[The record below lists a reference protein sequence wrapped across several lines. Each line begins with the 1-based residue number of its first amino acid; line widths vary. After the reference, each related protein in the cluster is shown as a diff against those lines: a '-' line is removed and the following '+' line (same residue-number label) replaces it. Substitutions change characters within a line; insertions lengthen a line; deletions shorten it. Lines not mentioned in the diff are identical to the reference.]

1 MKQFIDVVNFEIEA
15 GHGGAGCVSFRRE
28 AHVPMGG
35 PDGGNGGDG
44 GDVIVIVDARINSF
58 GKIKS
63 RKKFRAR
70 DGEQGKARL
79 SDGKKGDNVIIRVPI
94 GTVIYNEE
102 TGNIIADL
110 IEDGQSETIAK
121 GGKGGKGNKFYA
133 TSTNQAPDYA
143 QHGLD
148 GDKLNIRLEV
158 KLIAD
163 IGLVGMPNAG
173 KSSLLSRLTRANPKI
188 ASYPFTTLTP
198 NLGVCYLDYE
208 RSFVIADIP
217 GIIEGA
223 SEGAG
228 LGLTFL
234 RHIERTGA
242 LVFVIDITDENISD
256 TYLKLRKELKS
267 YSKELIKKKSIII
280 LNKTDMLEKN
290 EIDKKIK
297 SVKKTVEKEYKA
309 KENKENYF
317 ETPEIFAISVFSLEG
332 EELEKIIN
340 ALYKANESR
349 YLESNS
355 SAIKKKNKKNYN
367 EPFLLNNLNNSDD
380 KKNKLKTKRVF
391 GPVLSKRLGN
401 SLGID
406 VIPHKTCSYN
416 CIYCQLGSEENTI
429 TDLKNY
435 YSVDEI
441 IYELKEALLNNK
453 NIDYITF
460 TGSGEPTLYKDLKKL
475 IYEIKQITDIPVCV
489 ITNGSLLYKQEMRSN
504 LLLADLIIPSLDAG
518 NEDTFKLIDNPNKEI
533 DFYKMVEGL
542 AEFKKVFK
550 GEYWLEI
557 FLLKDINDN
566 EMELDD
572 IIKIVRK
579 IKPDR
584 IQLITATRRV
594 ANEKAKALSDEELK
608 KIKKYFNARLDIE
621 VDIPNVSDNH
631 KGNTKKI
638 TEEDIINFLIR
649 QPDTARLI
657 AKSFNEEEK
666 RVKELLDS
674 LIKKNKVREEV
685 VNGVVSYA
693 VNI

>member
-63 RKKFRAR
+63 RKKFKAR
-70 DGEQGKARL
+70 DGESGRARL

-102 TGNIIADL
+102 TENIIADL
-110 IEDGQSETIAK
+110 TEDGQSETIAR

-143 QHGLD
+143 QHGLE

-173 KSSLLSRLTRANPKI
+173 KSSLLARLTRANPKI

-208 RSFVIADIP
+208 RSFIIADIP

-242 LVFVIDITDENISD
+242 LVFVIDITDEDINE
-256 TYLKLRKELKS
+256 TYLKLRKELKL

-280 LNKTDMLEKN
+280 LNKTDMLEKK
-290 EIDKKIK
+290 EIEEKIK
-297 SVKKTVEKEYKA
+297 SVKKIINKEYKN
-309 KENKENYF
+309 NKENYF
-317 ETPEIFAISVFSLEG
+317 EIPEVFAISVFSLDG
-332 EELEKIIN
+332 EELEKITN
-340 ALYKANESR
+340 ALYKANELR
-349 YLESNS
+349 YFET
-355 SAIKKKNKKNYN
+355 KKNYK
-367 EPFLLNNLNNSDD
+367 EPLLLNN
-380 KKNKLKTKRVF
+380 KKLKTKRVF

-429 TDLKNY
+429 TDLTNY

-475 IYEIKQITDIPVCV
+475 IYEIKQITDIPVCI

-518 NEDTFKLIDNPNKEI
+518 NEETFKLIDNPNKEI
-533 DFYKMVEGL
+533 DFDKMVEGL
-542 AEFKKVFK
+542 IEFKKVFK
-550 GEYWLEI
+550 GEYWLEV

-566 EMELDD
+566 EDELDD
-572 IIKIVRK
+572 IIKIVKR

-608 KIKKYFNARLDIE
+608 KVKKYFNSKCDIE
-621 VDIPNVSDNH
+621 IDIPNISENH
-631 KGNTKKI
+631 KGNTRI
-638 TEEDIINFLIR
+638 LTEEDIVNFLIR
-649 QPDTARLI
+649 QPDTAYII
-657 AKSFNEEEK
+657 AKSFNENERK
-666 RVKELLDS
+666 VKELLDL
-674 LIKKNKVREEV
+674 LIKKNKVREEI

>member
-63 RKKFRAR
+63 RKKFKAR
-70 DGEQGKARL
+70 DGESGRARL

-102 TGNIIADL
+102 TENIIADL
-110 IEDGQSETIAK
+110 TEDGQSETIAR

-173 KSSLLSRLTRANPKI
+173 KSSLLARLTRANPKI

-208 RSFVIADIP
+208 RSFIIADIP

-242 LVFVIDITDENISD
+242 LVFVIDITDEDINE
-256 TYLKLRKELKS
+256 TYLKLRKELKL

-280 LNKTDMLEKN
+280 LNKTDMLEKK
-290 EIDKKIK
+290 EIEEKIK
-297 SVKKTVEKEYKA
+297 SVKKIINKEYKN
-309 KENKENYF
+309 NKENYF
-317 ETPEIFAISVFSLEG
+317 EIPEVFAISVFSLDG

-340 ALYKANESR
+340 ALYKANELR
-349 YLESNS
+349 YFET
-355 SAIKKKNKKNYN
+355 KKNYK
-367 EPFLLNNLNNSDD
+367 EPLLLNN
-380 KKNKLKTKRVF
+380 KKLKTKRVF

-429 TDLKNY
+429 TDLTNY

-475 IYEIKQITDIPVCV
+475 IYEIKQITDIPVCI

-518 NEDTFKLIDNPNKEI
+518 NEETFKLIDNPNKEI
-533 DFYKMVEGL
+533 DFDKMVEGL
-542 AEFKKVFK
+542 IEFKKVFK

-566 EMELDD
+566 EDELDD
-572 IIKIVRK
+572 IIKIVKR

-608 KIKKYFNARLDIE
+608 KIKKYFNSKCDIE
-621 VDIPNVSDNH
+621 IDIPNISENH
-631 KGNTKKI
+631 KGNTRI
-638 TEEDIINFLIR
+638 LTEEDIVNFLIR
-649 QPDTARLI
+649 QPDTAYII
-657 AKSFNEEEK
+657 AKSFNENERK
-666 RVKELLDS
+666 VKELLDL
-674 LIKKNKVREEV
+674 LIKKNKVREEI

>member
-79 SDGKKGDNVIIRVPI
+79 SDGKKGDNMVIRVPI
-94 GTVIYNEE
+94 GAVIYNEE

-110 IEDGQSETIAK
+110 TEDGQSETIAR

-143 QHGLD
+143 QHGLE

-163 IGLVGMPNAG
+163 VGLVGMPNAG
-173 KSSLLSRLTRANPKI
+173 KSSLLARLTRANPKI

-242 LVFVIDITDENISD
+242 LVFVIDITDEDIGE

-290 EIDKKIK
+290 EIEKKIK
-297 SVKKTVEKEYKA
+297 SLKKTVEKEYE
-309 KENKENYF
+309 ENKENYF
-317 ETPEIFAISVFSLEG
+317 EVPEVFAISVFSLEG
-332 EELEKIIN
+332 EELEKITN
-340 ALYKANESR
+340 ALYKANELR
-349 YLESNS
+349 YSKINS
-355 SAIKKKNKKNYN
+355 INKKTKKNYN
-367 EPFLLNNLNNSDD
+367 EPLLLNNE
-380 KKNKLKTKRVF
+380 KNKLKTKRVF

-475 IYEIKQITDIPVCV
+475 IYEIKQITDIPVCI

-504 LLLADLIIPSLDAG
+504 LLLADLVIPSLDAG
-518 NEDTFKLIDNPNKEI
+518 NEDAFKLIDNPNKEI
-533 DFYKMVEGL
+533 DFDKMVEGL
-542 AEFKKVFK
+542 IEFKKVFK

-557 FLLKDINDN
+557 FLLKDINDS
-566 EMELDD
+566 EDELDD
-572 IIKIVRK
+572 IIKIINK

-594 ANEKAKALSDEELK
+594 ANEKAKALTDEELK
-608 KIKKYFNARLDIE
+608 KIKKYFKARCDIE
-621 VDIPNVSDNH
+621 IDIPSVSDNH
-631 KGNTKKI
+631 KGNAKKI
-638 TEEDIINFLIR
+638 TEEDIVNFLIR
-649 QPDTARLI
+649 QPDTAYLI
-657 AKSFNEEEK
+657 SKSFNEEERK
-666 RVKELLDS
+666 VKELLDT
-674 LIKKNKVREEV
+674 LIKKNKVREEI

>member
-63 RKKFRAR
+63 RKKFKAR
-70 DGEQGKARL
+70 DGESGRARL

-102 TGNIIADL
+102 TENIIADL
-110 IEDGQSETIAK
+110 TEDGQSETIAR

-163 IGLVGMPNAG
+163 IGLVGIPNAG
-173 KSSLLSRLTRANPKI
+173 KSSLLARLTRANPKI

-208 RSFVIADIP
+208 RSFIIADIP

-242 LVFVIDITDENISD
+242 LVFVIDITDEDINE
-256 TYLKLRKELKS
+256 TYLKLRKELKL

-280 LNKTDMLEKN
+280 LNKTDMLEKK
-290 EIDKKIK
+290 EIEEKIK
-297 SVKKTVEKEYKA
+297 SVKKIINKEYKN
-309 KENKENYF
+309 NKENYF
-317 ETPEIFAISVFSLEG
+317 EIPEVFAISVFSLDG
-332 EELEKIIN
+332 EELEKITN
-340 ALYKANESR
+340 ALYKANELR
-349 YLESNS
+349 YFET
-355 SAIKKKNKKNYN
+355 KKNYK
-367 EPFLLNNLNNSDD
+367 EPLLLNN
-380 KKNKLKTKRVF
+380 KKLKTKRVF

-429 TDLKNY
+429 TDLTNY

-475 IYEIKQITDIPVCV
+475 IYEIKQITDIPVCI

-518 NEDTFKLIDNPNKEI
+518 NEETFKLIDNPNKEI
-533 DFYKMVEGL
+533 DFDKMVEGL
-542 AEFKKVFK
+542 IEFKKVFK

-566 EMELDD
+566 EDELDD
-572 IIKIVRK
+572 IIKIVKK

-608 KIKKYFNARLDIE
+608 KIKKYFNSKSDIE
-621 VDIPNVSDNH
+621 IDIPNISENH
-631 KGNTKKI
+631 KGNTRI
-638 TEEDIINFLIR
+638 LTEDDIVNFLIR
-649 QPDTARLI
+649 QPDTAYII
-657 AKSFNEEEK
+657 AKSFNENERK
-666 RVKELLDS
+666 VKELLDL
-674 LIKKNKVREEV
+674 LIKKNKVREEI
-685 VNGVVSYA
+685 VNGVISYA

>member
-63 RKKFRAR
+63 RKKFKAR

-102 TGNIIADL
+102 TENIIADL
-110 IEDGQSETIAK
+110 TEDGQSETIAR

-173 KSSLLSRLTRANPKI
+173 KSSLLARLTRANPKI

-208 RSFVIADIP
+208 RSFIIADIP

-242 LVFVIDITDENISD
+242 LVFVIDITDEDINE
-256 TYLKLRKELKS
+256 TYLKLRKELKL

-280 LNKTDMLEKN
+280 LNKTDMLEKK
-290 EIDKKIK
+290 EIEEKIK
-297 SVKKTVEKEYKA
+297 SVKKIINKEYKN
-309 KENKENYF
+309 NKENYF
-317 ETPEIFAISVFSLEG
+317 EIPEVFAISVFSLDG
-332 EELEKIIN
+332 EELEKITN
-340 ALYKANESR
+340 ALYKANELR
-349 YLESNS
+349 YFET
-355 SAIKKKNKKNYN
+355 KKNYK
-367 EPFLLNNLNNSDD
+367 EPLLLNN
-380 KKNKLKTKRVF
+380 KKLKTKRVF

-429 TDLKNY
+429 TDLTNY

-475 IYEIKQITDIPVCV
+475 IYEIKQITDIPVCI

-518 NEDTFKLIDNPNKEI
+518 NEETFKLIDNPNKEI
-533 DFYKMVEGL
+533 DFDKMVEGL
-542 AEFKKVFK
+542 IEFKKVFK

-566 EMELDD
+566 EDELDD
-572 IIKIVRK
+572 IIKIVKK

-608 KIKKYFNARLDIE
+608 KIKKYFNSKCDIE
-621 VDIPNVSDNH
+621 IDIPNISENH
-631 KGNTKKI
+631 KGNTRI
-638 TEEDIINFLIR
+638 LTEEDIVNFLIR
-649 QPDTARLI
+649 QPDTAYII
-657 AKSFNEEEK
+657 AKSFNENERK
-666 RVKELLDS
+666 VKELLDL
-674 LIKKNKVREEV
+674 LIKKNKVREEI

>member
-63 RKKFRAR
+63 RKKFKAR
-70 DGEQGKARL
+70 DGESGRARL

-102 TGNIIADL
+102 TENIIADL
-110 IEDGQSETIAK
+110 TEDGHSETIAR

-173 KSSLLSRLTRANPKI
+173 KSSLLARLTRANPKI

-208 RSFVIADIP
+208 RSFIIADIP

-242 LVFVIDITDENISD
+242 LVFVIDITDEDIAE
-256 TYLKLRKELKS
+256 TYLKLRKELKL

-280 LNKTDMLEKN
+280 LNKTDMLEKK
-290 EIDKKIK
+290 EIEEKIK
-297 SVKKTVEKEYKA
+297 SIKKVINKEYKN
-309 KENKENYF
+309 NKENYF
-317 ETPEIFAISVFSLEG
+317 ETPEVFAISVFSLDG
-332 EELEKIIN
+332 EELEKITN
-340 ALYKANESR
+340 ALYKANELR
-349 YLESNS
+349 YFET
-355 SAIKKKNKKNYN
+355 KKNYK
-367 EPFLLNNLNNSDD
+367 EPLLLNN
-380 KKNKLKTKRVF
+380 KKLKTKRVF

-429 TDLKNY
+429 TDLTNY

-475 IYEIKQITDIPVCV
+475 IYEIKQITDIPVCI

-518 NEDTFKLIDNPNKEI
+518 NEETFKLIDNPNKEI
-533 DFYKMVEGL
+533 DFDKMVEGL
-542 AEFKKVFK
+542 IEFKKVFK

-566 EMELDD
+566 EDELDD
-572 IIKIVRK
+572 IIKIVKK

-608 KIKKYFNARLDIE
+608 KIKKYFNSKCDIE
-621 VDIPNVSDNH
+621 IDIPNISENH
-631 KGNTKKI
+631 KGNTRI
-638 TEEDIINFLIR
+638 LTEDDIVNFLIR
-649 QPDTARLI
+649 QPDTAYII
-657 AKSFNEEEK
+657 AKSFNENERK
-666 RVKELLDS
+666 VKELLDL
-674 LIKKNKVREEV
+674 LIKKNKVREEI

>member
-15 GHGGAGCVSFRRE
+15 GHGGAGCISFRRE

-63 RKKFRAR
+63 RKKFKAR
-70 DGEQGKARL
+70 DGESGRARL

-102 TGNIIADL
+102 TENIIADL
-110 IEDGQSETIAK
+110 TEDGQSETIAR

-143 QHGLD
+143 QHGLE

-173 KSSLLSRLTRANPKI
+173 KSSLLARLTRANPKI

-208 RSFVIADIP
+208 RSFIIADIP

-242 LVFVIDITDENISD
+242 LVFVIDITDEDINE
-256 TYLKLRKELKS
+256 TYLKLRKELKL

-280 LNKTDMLEKN
+280 LNKTDMLEKK
-290 EIDKKIK
+290 EIEEKIK
-297 SVKKTVEKEYKA
+297 SIKKIINKEYKN
-309 KENKENYF
+309 NKENYF
-317 ETPEIFAISVFSLEG
+317 ETPEVFAISVFSLDG
-332 EELEKIIN
+332 EELEKITN
-340 ALYKANESR
+340 ALYKANELR
-349 YLESNS
+349 YFET
-355 SAIKKKNKKNYN
+355 KKNYK
-367 EPFLLNNLNNSDD
+367 EPLLLNN
-380 KKNKLKTKRVF
+380 KKLKTKRVF

-429 TDLKNY
+429 TDLTNY

-475 IYEIKQITDIPVCV
+475 IYEIKQITDIPVCI

-518 NEDTFKLIDNPNKEI
+518 NEETFKLIDNPNKEI
-533 DFYKMVEGL
+533 DFDKMVEGL
-542 AEFKKVFK
+542 IEFKKVFK

-566 EMELDD
+566 EDELDD
-572 IIKIVRK
+572 IIKIVKK

-608 KIKKYFNARLDIE
+608 KIKKYFNSKCDIE
-621 VDIPNVSDNH
+621 IDIPNISENH
-631 KGNTKKI
+631 KGNKRI
-638 TEEDIINFLIR
+638 LTEDDIVNFLIR
-649 QPDTARLI
+649 QPDTAYII
-657 AKSFNEEEK
+657 AKSFNENERK
-666 RVKELLDS
+666 VKELLDL
-674 LIKKNKVREEV
+674 LIKKNKVREEI

>member
-63 RKKFRAR
+63 RKKFKAR
-70 DGEQGKARL
+70 DGESGRARL

-94 GTVIYNEE
+94 GTVIYNEDTE
-102 TGNIIADL
+102 NIIADL
-110 IEDGQSETIAK
+110 TEDGQSETIAR

-173 KSSLLSRLTRANPKI
+173 KSSLLARLTRANPKI

-208 RSFVIADIP
+208 RSFIIADIP

-242 LVFVIDITDENISD
+242 LVFVIDITDEDINE
-256 TYLKLRKELKS
+256 TYLKLRKELKL

-280 LNKTDMLEKN
+280 LNKTDMLEKK
-290 EIDKKIK
+290 EIEEKIK
-297 SVKKTVEKEYKA
+297 SIKKVINKEYKN
-309 KENKENYF
+309 NKENYF
-317 ETPEIFAISVFSLEG
+317 EIPEVFAISVFSLDG
-332 EELEKIIN
+332 EELEKITN
-340 ALYKANESR
+340 ALYKANELR
-349 YLESNS
+349 YFET
-355 SAIKKKNKKNYN
+355 KKNYK
-367 EPFLLNNLNNSDD
+367 EPLLLNN
-380 KKNKLKTKRVF
+380 KKLKTKRVF

-429 TDLKNY
+429 TDLTNY

-475 IYEIKQITDIPVCV
+475 IYEIKQITDIPVCI

-518 NEDTFKLIDNPNKEI
+518 NEETFKLIDNPNKEI

-542 AEFKKVFK
+542 IEFKKVFK

-566 EMELDD
+566 EDELDD
-572 IIKIVRK
+572 IIKIVKK

-608 KIKKYFNARLDIE
+608 KIKKYFNSKCDIE
-621 VDIPNVSDNH
+621 IDIPNISENH
-631 KGNTKKI
+631 KGNTRI
-638 TEEDIINFLIR
+638 LTEDDIVNFLIR
-649 QPDTARLI
+649 QPDTAYII
-657 AKSFNEEEK
+657 AKSFNENERK
-666 RVKELLDS
+666 VKELLDL
-674 LIKKNKVREEV
+674 LIKKNKVREEI
-685 VNGVVSYA
+685 VNGVISYA

>member
-63 RKKFRAR
+63 RKKFKAR
-70 DGEQGKARL
+70 DGESGRARL

-102 TGNIIADL
+102 TENIIADL
-110 IEDGQSETIAK
+110 TEDGQSETIAR

-173 KSSLLSRLTRANPKI
+173 KSSLLARLTRANPKI

-208 RSFVIADIP
+208 RSFIIADIP

-242 LVFVIDITDENISD
+242 LVFVIDITDEDINE
-256 TYLKLRKELKS
+256 TYLKLRKELKL

-280 LNKTDMLEKN
+280 LNKTDMLEKK
-290 EIDKKIK
+290 EIEEKIK
-297 SVKKTVEKEYKA
+297 SIKKIINKEYKN
-309 KENKENYF
+309 NKENYF
-317 ETPEIFAISVFSLEG
+317 ETPEVFAISVFSLDG
-332 EELEKIIN
+332 EELEKITN
-340 ALYKANESR
+340 ALYKVNELR
-349 YLESNS
+349 YFET
-355 SAIKKKNKKNYN
+355 KKNYK
-367 EPFLLNNLNNSDD
+367 EPLLLNN
-380 KKNKLKTKRVF
+380 KKLKTKRVF

-429 TDLKNY
+429 TDLTNY

-475 IYEIKQITDIPVCV
+475 IYEIKQITDIPVCI

-518 NEDTFKLIDNPNKEI
+518 NEETFKLIDNPNKEI
-533 DFYKMVEGL
+533 DFDKMVEGL
-542 AEFKKVFK
+542 IEFKKVFK

-566 EMELDD
+566 EEELDD
-572 IIKIVRK
+572 IIKIVKK

-608 KIKKYFNARLDIE
+608 KVKKYFNSKCDIE
-621 VDIPNVSDNH
+621 IDIPNISENH
-631 KGNTKKI
+631 KGNTRII
-638 TEEDIINFLIR
+638 TEEDIVNFLIR
-649 QPDTARLI
+649 QPDTAYII
-657 AKSFNEEEK
+657 AKSFNENERK
-666 RVKELLDS
+666 VKELLDL
-674 LIKKNKVREEV
+674 LIKKNKVREEI

>member
-63 RKKFRAR
+63 RKKFKAR
-70 DGEQGKARL
+70 DGESGRARL

-94 GTVIYNEE
+94 GTVIYNEDTE
-102 TGNIIADL
+102 NIIADL
-110 IEDGQSETIAK
+110 TEDGQSETIAR

-173 KSSLLSRLTRANPKI
+173 KSSLLARLTRANPKI

-208 RSFVIADIP
+208 RSFIIADIP

-223 SEGAG
+223 SEGSG

-242 LVFVIDITDENISD
+242 LVFVIDITDEDINE
-256 TYLKLRKELKS
+256 TYLKLRKELKL

-280 LNKTDMLEKN
+280 LNKTDMLEKK
-290 EIDKKIK
+290 EIEEKIK
-297 SVKKTVEKEYKA
+297 SVKKIINKEYKN
-309 KENKENYF
+309 NKENYF
-317 ETPEIFAISVFSLEG
+317 EIPEVFAISVFSLDG
-332 EELEKIIN
+332 EELEKITN
-340 ALYKANESR
+340 ALYKANELR
-349 YLESNS
+349 YFET
-355 SAIKKKNKKNYN
+355 KKNYK
-367 EPFLLNNLNNSDD
+367 EPLLLNN
-380 KKNKLKTKRVF
+380 KKLKTKRVF

-429 TDLKNY
+429 TDLTNY

-475 IYEIKQITDIPVCV
+475 IYEIKQITDIPVCI

-518 NEDTFKLIDNPNKEI
+518 NEETFKLIDNPNKEI
-533 DFYKMVEGL
+533 NFDKMVEGL
-542 AEFKKVFK
+542 IEFKKVFK

-566 EMELDD
+566 EDELDD
-572 IIKIVRK
+572 IIKIVKK

-594 ANEKAKALSDEELK
+594 ANEKAKALTDEELK
-608 KIKKYFNARLDIE
+608 KIRKYFNSKCDIE
-621 VDIPNVSDNH
+621 IDIPNISENH
-631 KGNTKKI
+631 KGNTRI
-638 TEEDIINFLIR
+638 LTEEDIVNFLIR
-649 QPDTARLI
+649 QPDTAYII
-657 AKSFNEEEK
+657 AKSFNENERK
-666 RVKELLDS
+666 VKELLDL
-674 LIKKNKVREEV
+674 LIKKNKVREEI

>member
-63 RKKFRAR
+63 RKKFKAR
-70 DGEQGKARL
+70 DGESGRARL

-94 GTVIYNEE
+94 STVIYNEE
-102 TGNIIADL
+102 TENIIADL
-110 IEDGQSETIAK
+110 TEDGQSETIAR

-173 KSSLLSRLTRANPKI
+173 KSSLLARLTRANPKI

-208 RSFVIADIP
+208 RSFIIADIP

-242 LVFVIDITDENISD
+242 LVFVIDITDEDINE
-256 TYLKLRKELKS
+256 TYLKLRKELKL

-280 LNKTDMLEKN
+280 LNKTDMLEKK
-290 EIDKKIK
+290 EIEEKIK
-297 SVKKTVEKEYKA
+297 SVKKIINKEYKN
-309 KENKENYF
+309 NKENYF
-317 ETPEIFAISVFSLEG
+317 EIPEVFAISVFSLDG
-332 EELEKIIN
+332 EELEKITN
-340 ALYKANESR
+340 ALYKANELR
-349 YLESNS
+349 YFET
-355 SAIKKKNKKNYN
+355 KKNYK
-367 EPFLLNNLNNSDD
+367 EPLLLNN
-380 KKNKLKTKRVF
+380 KKLKTKRVF

-429 TDLKNY
+429 TDLTNY

-475 IYEIKQITDIPVCV
+475 IYEIKQITDIPVCI

-518 NEDTFKLIDNPNKEI
+518 NEETFKLIDNPNKEI
-533 DFYKMVEGL
+533 DFDKMVEGL
-542 AEFKKVFK
+542 IEFKKVFK

-566 EMELDD
+566 EDELDD
-572 IIKIVRK
+572 IIKIVKK

-594 ANEKAKALSDEELK
+594 ANEKAKALTDEELK
-608 KIKKYFNARLDIE
+608 KIKKYFNSKCDIE
-621 VDIPNVSDNH
+621 IDIPNISENH
-631 KGNTKKI
+631 KGNTRI
-638 TEEDIINFLIR
+638 LTEEDIVNFLIR
-649 QPDTARLI
+649 QPDTAYII
-657 AKSFNEEEK
+657 AKSFNENERK
-666 RVKELLDS
+666 VKELLDL
-674 LIKKNKVREEV
+674 LIKKNKVREEI

>member
-63 RKKFRAR
+63 RKKFKAR
-70 DGEQGKARL
+70 DGESGRARL

-102 TGNIIADL
+102 TENIIADL
-110 IEDGQSETIAK
+110 TEDGQSEIIAR

-133 TSTNQAPDYA
+133 TSTNQSPDYA

-173 KSSLLSRLTRANPKI
+173 KSSLLARLTRANPKI

-208 RSFVIADIP
+208 RSFIIADIP

-242 LVFVIDITDENISD
+242 LVFVIDITDEDINE
-256 TYLKLRKELKS
+256 TYLKLRKELKL

-280 LNKTDMLEKN
+280 LNKTDMLEKK
-290 EIDKKIK
+290 EIEEKIK
-297 SVKKTVEKEYKA
+297 SIKKVINKEYKN
-309 KENKENYF
+309 NKENYF
-317 ETPEIFAISVFSLEG
+317 EIPEVFAISVFSLDG
-332 EELEKIIN
+332 EELEKITN
-340 ALYKANESR
+340 ALYKANELR
-349 YLESNS
+349 YFET
-355 SAIKKKNKKNYN
+355 KKNYK
-367 EPFLLNNLNNSDD
+367 EPLLLNN
-380 KKNKLKTKRVF
+380 KKLKTKRVF

-429 TDLKNY
+429 TDLTNY

-475 IYEIKQITDIPVCV
+475 IYEIKQITDIPVCI

-518 NEDTFKLIDNPNKEI
+518 NEETFKLIDNPNKEI
-533 DFYKMVEGL
+533 DFDKMVEGL
-542 AEFKKVFK
+542 IEFKKVFK

-566 EMELDD
+566 EDELDD
-572 IIKIVRK
+572 IIKIVKK

-608 KIKKYFNARLDIE
+608 KIKKYFNSKCDIE
-621 VDIPNVSDNH
+621 IDIPNISENH
-631 KGNTKKI
+631 KGNTRI
-638 TEEDIINFLIR
+638 LTEEDIVNFLIR
-649 QPDTARLI
+649 QPDTAYII
-657 AKSFNEEEK
+657 AKSFNENERK
-666 RVKELLDS
+666 VKELLDL
-674 LIKKNKVREEV
+674 LIKKNKVREEI

>member
-63 RKKFRAR
+63 RKKFKAR
-70 DGEQGKARL
+70 DGESGRARL

-102 TGNIIADL
+102 TENIIADL
-110 IEDGQSETIAK
+110 TEDGQSETIAR

-173 KSSLLSRLTRANPKI
+173 KSSLLARLTRANPKI

-208 RSFVIADIP
+208 RSFIIADIP

-242 LVFVIDITDENISD
+242 LVFVIDITDEDINE
-256 TYLKLRKELKS
+256 TYLKLRKELKL

-280 LNKTDMLEKN
+280 LNKTDMLEKK
-290 EIDKKIK
+290 EIEEKIK
-297 SVKKTVEKEYKA
+297 SIKKIINKEYKN
-309 KENKENYF
+309 NKENYF
-317 ETPEIFAISVFSLEG
+317 ETPEVFAISVFSLDG
-332 EELEKIIN
+332 EELEKITN
-340 ALYKANESR
+340 ALYKANELR
-349 YLESNS
+349 YFGT
-355 SAIKKKNKKNYN
+355 KKNYK
-367 EPFLLNNLNNSDD
+367 EPLLLNN
-380 KKNKLKTKRVF
+380 KKLKTKRVF

-429 TDLKNY
+429 TDLTNY

-475 IYEIKQITDIPVCV
+475 IYEIKQITDIPVCI

-518 NEDTFKLIDNPNKEI
+518 NEETFKLIDNPNKEI
-533 DFYKMVEGL
+533 DFDKMVEGL
-542 AEFKKVFK
+542 IEFKKVFK

-566 EMELDD
+566 EDELDD
-572 IIKIVRK
+572 IIKIVKK

-608 KIKKYFNARLDIE
+608 KIKKYFNSKCDIE
-621 VDIPNVSDNH
+621 IDIPNISENH
-631 KGNTKKI
+631 KGNTRI
-638 TEEDIINFLIR
+638 LTEEDIVNFLIR
-649 QPDTARLI
+649 QPDTAYII
-657 AKSFNEEEK
+657 AKSFNENERK
-666 RVKELLDS
+666 VKELLDL
-674 LIKKNKVREEV
+674 LIKKNKVREEI

>member
-79 SDGKKGDNVIIRVPI
+79 SDGKKGDNVVIRVPI
-94 GTVIYNEE
+94 GAVIYNKD

-110 IEDGQSETIAK
+110 TEDGQSETIAR

-143 QHGLD
+143 QHGLE

-163 IGLVGMPNAG
+163 VGLVGMPNAG
-173 KSSLLSRLTRANPKI
+173 KSSLLARLTRANPKI

-208 RSFVIADIP
+208 RSFIIADIP

-242 LVFVIDITDENISD
+242 LVFVIDITDEDIGE

-290 EIDKKIK
+290 EIEKKIK
-297 SVKKTVEKEYKA
+297 ILKKTVEKEY
-309 KENKENYF
+309 EDNKENYF
-317 ETPEIFAISVFSLEG
+317 KVPEIFAISVFSLEG
-332 EELEKIIN
+332 EELEKITN
-340 ALYKANESR
+340 ALYKANELR
-349 YLESNS
+349 YSKINS
-355 SAIKKKNKKNYN
+355 INKKTKKNYN
-367 EPFLLNNLNNSDD
+367 EHVLLNNE
-380 KKNKLKTKRVF
+380 KNKLKTKRVF

-475 IYEIKQITDIPVCV
+475 IYEIKQITDIPVCI

-504 LLLADLIIPSLDAG
+504 LLLADLVIPSLDAG

-533 DFYKMVEGL
+533 DFDKMVEGL
-542 AEFKKVFK
+542 IEFKKVFK

-566 EMELDD
+566 EDELDD
-572 IIKIVRK
+572 IIKIVNK

-594 ANEKAKALSDEELK
+594 ANEKAKALTDEELK
-608 KIKKYFNARLDIE
+608 KIKKYFNSRCDIE
-621 VDIPNVSDNH
+621 VDIPSVSDNH
-631 KGNTKKI
+631 KGNAKKI
-638 TEEDIINFLIR
+638 TEEDIVNFLIR
-649 QPDTARLI
+649 QPDTAYLI
-657 AKSFNEEEK
+657 SKSFNEEERK
-666 RVKELLDS
+666 VKELLDT
-674 LIKKNKVREEV
+674 LIKKNKVREEI

>member
-28 AHVPMGG
+28 AHVPTGG

-58 GKIKS
+58 GTIKS
-63 RKKFRAR
+63 RKKFKAR
-70 DGEQGKARL
+70 DGESGRARL

-102 TGNIIADL
+102 TENIIADL
-110 IEDGQSETIAK
+110 TEDGQSETIAR

-173 KSSLLSRLTRANPKI
+173 KSSLLARLTRANPKI

-208 RSFVIADIP
+208 RSFIIADIP

-242 LVFVIDITDENISD
+242 LVFVIDITDEDINE
-256 TYLKLRKELKS
+256 TYLKLRKELKL

-280 LNKTDMLEKN
+280 LNKTDMLEKK
-290 EIDKKIK
+290 EIEEKIK
-297 SVKKTVEKEYKA
+297 SIKKIINKKYKN
-309 KENKENYF
+309 NKENYF
-317 ETPEIFAISVFSLEG
+317 EIPEVFAISVFSLDG
-332 EELEKIIN
+332 EELEKITN
-340 ALYKANESR
+340 ALYKANELR
-349 YLESNS
+349 YFET
-355 SAIKKKNKKNYN
+355 KKNYK
-367 EPFLLNNLNNSDD
+367 EPLLLNN
-380 KKNKLKTKRVF
+380 KKLKTKRVF

-429 TDLKNY
+429 TDLTNY

-475 IYEIKQITDIPVCV
+475 IYEIKQITDIPVCI

-518 NEDTFKLIDNPNKEI
+518 NEETFKLIDNPNKEI
-533 DFYKMVEGL
+533 DFDKMVEGL
-542 AEFKKVFK
+542 IEFKKVFK

-566 EMELDD
+566 EDELDD
-572 IIKIVRK
+572 IIKIVKK

-608 KIKKYFNARLDIE
+608 KIKKYFNSKCDIE
-621 VDIPNVSDNH
+621 IDIPNISENH
-631 KGNTKKI
+631 KGNTRI
-638 TEEDIINFLIR
+638 LTEDDIVNFLIR
-649 QPDTARLI
+649 QPDTAYII
-657 AKSFNEEEK
+657 AKSFNENERK
-666 RVKELLDS
+666 IKELLDL
-674 LIKKNKVREEV
+674 LIKKNKVREEI

>member
-63 RKKFRAR
+63 RKKFKAR
-70 DGEQGKARL
+70 DGESGRARL

-102 TGNIIADL
+102 TENIIADL
-110 IEDGQSETIAK
+110 TEDGQSETIAR

-173 KSSLLSRLTRANPKI
+173 KSSLLARLTRANPKI

-208 RSFVIADIP
+208 RSFIIADIP

-242 LVFVIDITDENISD
+242 LVFVIDITDEDINE
-256 TYLKLRKELKS
+256 TYLKLRKELKL

-280 LNKTDMLEKN
+280 LNKTDMLEKK
-290 EIDKKIK
+290 EIEEKIK
-297 SVKKTVEKEYKA
+297 SVKKIINKEYKN
-309 KENKENYF
+309 NKENYF
-317 ETPEIFAISVFSLEG
+317 ETPEVFAISVFSLDG
-332 EELEKIIN
+332 EELEKITN
-340 ALYKANESR
+340 ALYKANELR
-349 YLESNS
+349 YFET
-355 SAIKKKNKKNYN
+355 KKNYK
-367 EPFLLNNLNNSDD
+367 EPLLLNN
-380 KKNKLKTKRVF
+380 KKLKTKRVF

-429 TDLKNY
+429 TDLTNY

-475 IYEIKQITDIPVCV
+475 IYEIKQITDIPVCI

-518 NEDTFKLIDNPNKEI
+518 NEETFKLIDNPNKEI
-533 DFYKMVEGL
+533 NFDKMVEGL
-542 AEFKKVFK
+542 IEFKKVFK

-566 EMELDD
+566 EDELDD
-572 IIKIVRK
+572 IIKIVKK

-608 KIKKYFNARLDIE
+608 KIKKYFNSKCDIE
-621 VDIPNVSDNH
+621 IDIPNISENH
-631 KGNTKKI
+631 KGNTRI
-638 TEEDIINFLIR
+638 LTEEDIVNFLIR
-649 QPDTARLI
+649 QPGTAYII
-657 AKSFNEEEK
+657 AKSFNENERK
-666 RVKELLDS
+666 VKELLDL
-674 LIKKNKVREEV
+674 LIKKNKVREEI

>member
-63 RKKFRAR
+63 RKKFKAR
-70 DGEQGKARL
+70 DGESGRARL

-94 GTVIYNEE
+94 GTVIYNEDTE
-102 TGNIIADL
+102 NIIADL
-110 IEDGQSETIAK
+110 TEDGQSETIAR

-173 KSSLLSRLTRANPKI
+173 KSSLLARLTRANPKI

-208 RSFVIADIP
+208 RSFIIADIP

-242 LVFVIDITDENISD
+242 LVFVIDITDEDINE
-256 TYLKLRKELKS
+256 TYLKLRKELKL

-280 LNKTDMLEKN
+280 LNKTDMLEKK
-290 EIDKKIK
+290 EIEEKIK
-297 SVKKTVEKEYKA
+297 SIKKVINKEYKN
-309 KENKENYF
+309 NKENYF
-317 ETPEIFAISVFSLEG
+317 EIPEVLAISVFSLDG
-332 EELEKIIN
+332 EELEKITN
-340 ALYKANESR
+340 ALYKANELR
-349 YLESNS
+349 YFET
-355 SAIKKKNKKNYN
+355 KKNYK
-367 EPFLLNNLNNSDD
+367 EPLLLNN
-380 KKNKLKTKRVF
+380 KKLKTKRVF

-429 TDLKNY
+429 TDLTNY

-475 IYEIKQITDIPVCV
+475 IYEIKQITDIPVCI

-518 NEDTFKLIDNPNKEI
+518 NEETFKLIDNPNKEI
-533 DFYKMVEGL
+533 DFDKMVEGL
-542 AEFKKVFK
+542 IEFKKVFK

-557 FLLKDINDN
+557 FLLKDMNDN
-566 EMELDD
+566 EDELDD
-572 IIKIVRK
+572 IIKIVKK

-608 KIKKYFNARLDIE
+608 KIKKYFNSKCDIE
-621 VDIPNVSDNH
+621 IDIPNISENH
-631 KGNTKKI
+631 KGNTRI
-638 TEEDIINFLIR
+638 LTEEDIVNFLIR
-649 QPDTARLI
+649 QPDTAYII
-657 AKSFNEEEK
+657 AKSFNENERK
-666 RVKELLDS
+666 VKELLDL
-674 LIKKNKVREEV
+674 LIKKNKVREEI
-685 VNGVVSYA
+685 VNGVISYA

>member
-63 RKKFRAR
+63 RKKFKAI
-70 DGEQGKARL
+70 DGESGRARL

-102 TGNIIADL
+102 TENIIADL
-110 IEDGQSETIAK
+110 TKDGQSETIAR

-173 KSSLLSRLTRANPKI
+173 KSSLLARLTRANPKI

-208 RSFVIADIP
+208 RSFIIADIP

-242 LVFVIDITDENISD
+242 LVFVIDITDEDINE
-256 TYLKLRKELKS
+256 TYLKLRKELKL

-280 LNKTDMLEKN
+280 LNKTDMLEKK
-290 EIDKKIK
+290 EIEEKIK
-297 SVKKTVEKEYKA
+297 SIKKIINKEYK
-309 KENKENYF
+309 NKENYF
-317 ETPEIFAISVFSLEG
+317 EIPEVFAISVFSLDG
-332 EELEKIIN
+332 EELEKITN
-340 ALYKANESR
+340 ALYKANELR
-349 YLESNS
+349 YFET
-355 SAIKKKNKKNYN
+355 KKNYK
-367 EPFLLNNLNNSDD
+367 EPLLLNN
-380 KKNKLKTKRVF
+380 KKLKTKRVF

-429 TDLKNY
+429 TDLTNY

-475 IYEIKQITDIPVCV
+475 IYEIKQITDIPVCI

-518 NEDTFKLIDNPNKEI
+518 NEETFKLIDNPNKEI
-533 DFYKMVEGL
+533 DFDKMVEGL
-542 AEFKKVFK
+542 IEFKKVFK

-566 EMELDD
+566 EDELDD
-572 IIKIVRK
+572 IIKIVKK

-608 KIKKYFNARLDIE
+608 KIKKYFNSKCDIE
-621 VDIPNVSDNH
+621 IDIPNISENH
-631 KGNTKKI
+631 KGNTRI
-638 TEEDIINFLIR
+638 LTEDDIVNFLIR
-649 QPDTARLI
+649 QPDTAYII
-657 AKSFNEEEK
+657 AKSFNENERK
-666 RVKELLDS
+666 VKELLDL
-674 LIKKNKVREEV
+674 LIKKNKVREEI
-685 VNGVVSYA
+685 VNGVISYA

>member
-63 RKKFRAR
+63 RKKFKAR
-70 DGEQGKARL
+70 DGESGRARL

-94 GTVIYNEE
+94 GTVIYNEDTE
-102 TGNIIADL
+102 NIIADL
-110 IEDGQSETIAK
+110 TEDGQSETIAR

-173 KSSLLSRLTRANPKI
+173 KSSLLARLTRANPKI

-208 RSFVIADIP
+208 RSFIIADIP

-242 LVFVIDITDENISD
+242 LVFVIDITDEDINE
-256 TYLKLRKELKS
+256 TYLKLRKELKL

-280 LNKTDMLEKN
+280 LNKTDMLEKK
-290 EIDKKIK
+290 EIEEKIK
-297 SVKKTVEKEYKA
+297 SVKKIINKEYKN
-309 KENKENYF
+309 NKENYF
-317 ETPEIFAISVFSLEG
+317 ETPEVFAISVFSLDG
-332 EELEKIIN
+332 EELEKITN
-340 ALYKANESR
+340 ALYKANELR
-349 YLESNS
+349 YSET
-355 SAIKKKNKKNYN
+355 KKIYK
-367 EPFLLNNLNNSDD
+367 EPLLLNN
-380 KKNKLKTKRVF
+380 KKLKTKRVF

-429 TDLKNY
+429 TDLTNY

-475 IYEIKQITDIPVCV
+475 IYEIKQITDIPVCI

-518 NEDTFKLIDNPNKEI
+518 NEETFKLIDNPNKEI
-533 DFYKMVEGL
+533 DFDKMVEGL
-542 AEFKKVFK
+542 IEFKKVFK

-566 EMELDD
+566 EDELDD
-572 IIKIVRK
+572 IIKIVKK

-608 KIKKYFNARLDIE
+608 KIKKYFNSKCDIKI
-621 VDIPNVSDNH
+621 DIPNISENH
-631 KGNTKKI
+631 KGNTRI
-638 TEEDIINFLIR
+638 LTEDDIVNFLIR
-649 QPDTARLI
+649 QPDTAYII
-657 AKSFNEEEK
+657 AKSFNENERK
-666 RVKELLDS
+666 VKELLDL
-674 LIKKNKVREEV
+674 LIKKNKVREEI

>member
-63 RKKFRAR
+63 RKKFKAR
-70 DGEQGKARL
+70 DGESGRARL

-102 TGNIIADL
+102 TENIIADL
-110 IEDGQSETIAK
+110 TEDGQSKTIAR

-173 KSSLLSRLTRANPKI
+173 KSSLLARLTRANPKI

-208 RSFVIADIP
+208 RSFIIADIP

-242 LVFVIDITDENISD
+242 LVFVIDITDEDINE
-256 TYLKLRKELKS
+256 TYLKLRKELKL

-280 LNKTDMLEKN
+280 LNKTDMLEKK
-290 EIDKKIK
+290 EIEEKIK
-297 SVKKTVEKEYKA
+297 SIKKIINKEYKN
-309 KENKENYF
+309 NKENYF
-317 ETPEIFAISVFSLEG
+317 ETPEVFAISVFSLDG
-332 EELEKIIN
+332 EELEKITN
-340 ALYKANESR
+340 ALYKANELR
-349 YLESNS
+349 YFET
-355 SAIKKKNKKNYN
+355 KKNYK
-367 EPFLLNNLNNSDD
+367 EPLLLNN
-380 KKNKLKTKRVF
+380 KKLKTKRVF

-429 TDLKNY
+429 TDLTNY

-475 IYEIKQITDIPVCV
+475 IYEIKQITDIPVCI

-518 NEDTFKLIDNPNKEI
+518 NEETFKLIDNPNKEI
-533 DFYKMVEGL
+533 NFDKMVEGL
-542 AEFKKVFK
+542 IEFKKVFK

-566 EMELDD
+566 EDELDD
-572 IIKIVRK
+572 IIKIVKK

-608 KIKKYFNARLDIE
+608 KIKKYFNSKCDIE
-621 VDIPNVSDNH
+621 IDIPNISENH
-631 KGNTKKI
+631 KGNTRI
-638 TEEDIINFLIR
+638 LTEEDIVNFLIR
-649 QPDTARLI
+649 QPDTAYII
-657 AKSFNEEEK
+657 AKSFNENERK
-666 RVKELLDS
+666 VKELLDL
-674 LIKKNKVREEV
+674 LIKKNKVREEI

>member
-79 SDGKKGDNVIIRVPI
+79 SDGKKGDNVVIRVPI
-94 GTVIYNEE
+94 GAVIYNKD

-110 IEDGQSETIAK
+110 TEDGQSETIAR

-143 QHGLD
+143 QHGLE

-173 KSSLLSRLTRANPKI
+173 KSSLLARLTRANPKI

-208 RSFVIADIP
+208 RSFIIADIP

-242 LVFVIDITDENISD
+242 LVFVIDITDEDIGE

-290 EIDKKIK
+290 EIEKKIK
-297 SVKKTVEKEYKA
+297 ILKKTVEKEY
-309 KENKENYF
+309 EDNKENYF
-317 ETPEIFAISVFSLEG
+317 EVPEIFAISVFTLEG
-332 EELEKIIN
+332 EELEKITN
-340 ALYKANESR
+340 ALYKANELR
-349 YLESNS
+349 YSKINS
-355 SAIKKKNKKNYN
+355 INKKTKKNYN
-367 EPFLLNNLNNSDD
+367 EHVLLNNE
-380 KKNKLKTKRVF
+380 KNKLKTKRVF

-475 IYEIKQITDIPVCV
+475 IYEIKQITDIPVCI

-518 NEDTFKLIDNPNKEI
+518 NEDVFKLIDNPNKEI
-533 DFYKMVEGL
+533 DFDKMVEGL
-542 AEFKKVFK
+542 IEFKKVFK

-557 FLLKDINDN
+557 FLLKDINDS
-566 EMELDD
+566 EDELDD
-572 IIKIVRK
+572 IIKIVNK

-594 ANEKAKALSDEELK
+594 ANEKAKALTDEELK
-608 KIKKYFNARLDIE
+608 KIKKYFKARCDIE
-621 VDIPNVSDNH
+621 IDIPSVSYNY
-631 KGNTKKI
+631 KGNSKKI
-638 TEEDIINFLIR
+638 TEEDIVNFLIR
-649 QPDTARLI
+649 QPDTAYLI
-657 AKSFNEEEK
+657 AKSFNEEERK
-666 RVKELLDS
+666 VKELLDS
-674 LIKKNKVREEV
+674 LIKKNKVREEI

>member
-28 AHVPMGG
+28 AHVSMGG

-63 RKKFRAR
+63 RKKFKAR
-70 DGEQGKARL
+70 DGESGRARL

-102 TGNIIADL
+102 TKNIIADL
-110 IEDGQSETIAK
+110 TEDGQSETIAR

-173 KSSLLSRLTRANPKI
+173 KSSLLARLTRANPKI

-208 RSFVIADIP
+208 RSFIIADIP

-242 LVFVIDITDENISD
+242 LVFVIDITDEDINE
-256 TYLKLRKELKS
+256 TYLKLRKELKL

-280 LNKTDMLEKN
+280 LNKIDMLEKK
-290 EIDKKIK
+290 EIEEKIK
-297 SVKKTVEKEYKA
+297 SIKKIINKEYKN
-309 KENKENYF
+309 NKENYF
-317 ETPEIFAISVFSLEG
+317 ETPKVFAISVFSLDG
-332 EELEKIIN
+332 EELEKITN
-340 ALYKANESR
+340 ALYKANELR
-349 YLESNS
+349 YFET
-355 SAIKKKNKKNYN
+355 KKNYK
-367 EPFLLNNLNNSDD
+367 EPLLLNN
-380 KKNKLKTKRVF
+380 KKLKTKRVF

-429 TDLKNY
+429 TDLTNY

-475 IYEIKQITDIPVCV
+475 IYEIKQITDIPVCI

-518 NEDTFKLIDNPNKEI
+518 NEETFKLIDNPNKEI
-533 DFYKMVEGL
+533 DFDKMVEGL
-542 AEFKKVFK
+542 IEFKKVFK

-566 EMELDD
+566 EDELDD
-572 IIKIVRK
+572 IIKIVKK

-608 KIKKYFNARLDIE
+608 KIKKYFNSKCDIE
-621 VDIPNVSDNH
+621 IDIPNISENH
-631 KGNTKKI
+631 KGNTRI
-638 TEEDIINFLIR
+638 LTEEDIVNFLIR
-649 QPDTARLI
+649 QPDTAYII
-657 AKSFNEEEK
+657 AKSFNENERK
-666 RVKELLDS
+666 VKELLDL
-674 LIKKNKVREEV
+674 LIKKNKVREEI
-685 VNGVVSYA
+685 VNGVISYA

>member
-63 RKKFRAR
+63 RKKFKAR
-70 DGEQGKARL
+70 DGESGRARL

-102 TGNIIADL
+102 TENIIADL
-110 IEDGQSETIAK
+110 TEDGQSETIAR

-163 IGLVGMPNAG
+163 IGLVGIPNAG
-173 KSSLLSRLTRANPKI
+173 KSSLLARLTRANPKI

-208 RSFVIADIP
+208 RSFIIADIP

-234 RHIERTGA
+234 RHIERTEA
-242 LVFVIDITDENISD
+242 LVFVIDITDEDINE
-256 TYLKLRKELKS
+256 TYLKLRKELKL

-280 LNKTDMLEKN
+280 LNKTDMLEKK
-290 EIDKKIK
+290 EIEEKIK
-297 SVKKTVEKEYKA
+297 SVKKIINKEYKN
-309 KENKENYF
+309 NKENYF
-317 ETPEIFAISVFSLEG
+317 EIPEVFAISVFSLDG
-332 EELEKIIN
+332 EELEKITN
-340 ALYKANESR
+340 ALYKANELR
-349 YLESNS
+349 YFET
-355 SAIKKKNKKNYN
+355 KKNYK
-367 EPFLLNNLNNSDD
+367 EPLLLNN
-380 KKNKLKTKRVF
+380 KKLKTKRVF

-429 TDLKNY
+429 TDLTNY

-475 IYEIKQITDIPVCV
+475 IYEIKQITDIPVCI

-518 NEDTFKLIDNPNKEI
+518 NEETFKLIDNPNKEI
-533 DFYKMVEGL
+533 DFDKMVEGL
-542 AEFKKVFK
+542 IEFKKVFK

-566 EMELDD
+566 EDELDD
-572 IIKIVRK
+572 IIKIVKK

-608 KIKKYFNARLDIE
+608 KIKKYFNSKCDIE
-621 VDIPNVSDNH
+621 IDIPNISENH
-631 KGNTKKI
+631 KGNNKKI
-638 TEEDIINFLIR
+638 TEEDIVNFLIR
-649 QPDTARLI
+649 QPDTAYII
-657 AKSFNEEEK
+657 AKSFNENERK
-666 RVKELLDS
+666 VKELLDL
-674 LIKKNKVREEV
+674 LIKKNKVREEI

>member
-63 RKKFRAR
+63 RKKFKAR
-70 DGEQGKARL
+70 DGESGRARL

-102 TGNIIADL
+102 TENIIADL
-110 IEDGQSETIAK
+110 TEDGQSETIAR

-208 RSFVIADIP
+208 RSFIIADIP

-242 LVFVIDITDENISD
+242 LVFVIDITDENIAE
-256 TYLKLRKELKS
+256 TYLKLRKELKL

-280 LNKTDMLEKN
+280 LNKTDMLEKK
-290 EIDKKIK
+290 EIEEKIK
-297 SVKKTVEKEYKA
+297 SIKKVINKEYKN
-309 KENKENYF
+309 NKENYF
-317 ETPEIFAISVFSLEG
+317 ETPEVFAISVFSLDG
-332 EELEKIIN
+332 EELEKITN
-340 ALYKANESR
+340 ALYKANELR
-349 YLESNS
+349 YFET
-355 SAIKKKNKKNYN
+355 KKNYK
-367 EPFLLNNLNNSDD
+367 EPLLLNN
-380 KKNKLKTKRVF
+380 KKLKTKRVF

-429 TDLKNY
+429 TDLTNY

-475 IYEIKQITDIPVCV
+475 IYEIKQITDIPVCI

-518 NEDTFKLIDNPNKEI
+518 NEETFKLIDNPNKEI

-542 AEFKKVFK
+542 IEFKKVFK

-566 EMELDD
+566 EDELDD
-572 IIKIVRK
+572 IIKIVKK

-608 KIKKYFNARLDIE
+608 KIKKYFNSKCDIE
-621 VDIPNVSDNH
+621 IDIPNISENH
-631 KGNTKKI
+631 KGNTRI
-638 TEEDIINFLIR
+638 LTEDDIVNFLIR
-649 QPDTARLI
+649 QPDTAYII
-657 AKSFNEEEK
+657 AKSFNENERK
-666 RVKELLDS
+666 VKELLDL
-674 LIKKNKVREEV
+674 LIKKNKVREEI
-685 VNGVVSYA
+685 VNGVISYA

>member
-63 RKKFRAR
+63 RKKFKAR
-70 DGEQGKARL
+70 DGESGRARL

-102 TGNIIADL
+102 TENIIADL
-110 IEDGQSETIAK
+110 TEDGQSEIIAR

-173 KSSLLSRLTRANPKI
+173 KSSLLARLTRANPKI

-208 RSFVIADIP
+208 RSFIIADIP

-242 LVFVIDITDENISD
+242 LVFVIDITDEDINE
-256 TYLKLRKELKS
+256 TYLKLRKELKL

-280 LNKTDMLEKN
+280 LNKTDMLEKK
-290 EIDKKIK
+290 EIEEKIK
-297 SVKKTVEKEYKA
+297 SIKKVINKEYKN
-309 KENKENYF
+309 NKENYF
-317 ETPEIFAISVFSLEG
+317 EIPEVFAISVFSLDG
-332 EELEKIIN
+332 EELEKITN
-340 ALYKANESR
+340 ALYKANELR
-349 YLESNS
+349 YFET
-355 SAIKKKNKKNYN
+355 KKNYK
-367 EPFLLNNLNNSDD
+367 EPLLLNN
-380 KKNKLKTKRVF
+380 KKLKTKRVF

-429 TDLKNY
+429 TDLTNY

-475 IYEIKQITDIPVCV
+475 IYEIKQITDIPVCI

-518 NEDTFKLIDNPNKEI
+518 NEETFKLIDNPNKEI
-533 DFYKMVEGL
+533 DFDKMVEGL
-542 AEFKKVFK
+542 IEFKKVFK

-566 EMELDD
+566 EDELDD
-572 IIKIVRK
+572 IIKIVKK

-608 KIKKYFNARLDIE
+608 KIKKYFNSKCDIE
-621 VDIPNVSDNH
+621 IDIPNISENH
-631 KGNTKKI
+631 KGNTRI
-638 TEEDIINFLIR
+638 LTEEDIVNFLIR
-649 QPDTARLI
+649 QPDTAYII
-657 AKSFNEEEK
+657 AKSFNENERK
-666 RVKELLDS
+666 VKELLDL
-674 LIKKNKVREEV
+674 LIKKNKVREEI

>member
-70 DGEQGKARL
+70 DGEHGKARL
-79 SDGKKGDNVIIRVPI
+79 SDGKKGDNVVIRVPI

-297 SVKKTVEKEYKA
+297 SVKKTVEKEYK
-309 KENKENYF
+309 ESKENYF
-317 ETPEIFAISVFSLEG
+317 EAPEIFAISVFSLEG

-429 TDLKNY
+429 TDLKSY

-533 DFYKMVEGL
+533 DFDKMVEGL

-608 KIKKYFNARLDIE
+608 QIKKYFNARIDIE

>member
-63 RKKFRAR
+63 RKKFKAR
-70 DGEQGKARL
+70 DGESGRARL

-94 GTVIYNEE
+94 GTVIYNEDTE
-102 TGNIIADL
+102 NIIADL
-110 IEDGQSETIAK
+110 TEDGQSETIAR

-173 KSSLLSRLTRANPKI
+173 KSSLLARLTRANPKI

-208 RSFVIADIP
+208 RSFIIADIP

-242 LVFVIDITDENISD
+242 LVFVIDITDEDINE
-256 TYLKLRKELKS
+256 TYLKLRKELKL

-280 LNKTDMLEKN
+280 LNKTDMLEKK
-290 EIDKKIK
+290 EIEEKIK
-297 SVKKTVEKEYKA
+297 SIKKVINKEYKN
-309 KENKENYF
+309 NKENYF
-317 ETPEIFAISVFSLEG
+317 ETPEVFAISVFSLDG
-332 EELEKIIN
+332 EELEKITN
-340 ALYKANESR
+340 ALYKANELR
-349 YLESNS
+349 YFET
-355 SAIKKKNKKNYN
+355 KKNYK
-367 EPFLLNNLNNSDD
+367 EPLLLNN
-380 KKNKLKTKRVF
+380 KKLKTKRVF

-429 TDLKNY
+429 TDLTNY

-475 IYEIKQITDIPVCV
+475 IYEIKQITDIPVCI

-518 NEDTFKLIDNPNKEI
+518 NEETFKLIDNPNKEI
-533 DFYKMVEGL
+533 DFDKMVEGL
-542 AEFKKVFK
+542 IEFKKVFK
-550 GEYWLEI
+550 GEYWLEV

-566 EMELDD
+566 EVELDD
-572 IIKIVRK
+572 IIKIVKK
-579 IKPDR
+579 IKPDK

-608 KIKKYFNARLDIE
+608 KIKKYFNSKCDIE
-621 VDIPNVSDNH
+621 IDIPNISENH
-631 KGNTKKI
+631 KGNTRI
-638 TEEDIINFLIR
+638 LTEDDIVNFLIR
-649 QPDTARLI
+649 QPDTAYII
-657 AKSFNEEEK
+657 AKSFNENERK
-666 RVKELLDS
+666 VKELLDL
-674 LIKKNKVREEV
+674 LIKKNKVREEI
-685 VNGVVSYA
+685 VNGVISYA

>member
-79 SDGKKGDNVIIRVPI
+79 SDGKKGDNVVIRVPI
-94 GTVIYNEE
+94 GAVIYNKD

-110 IEDGQSETIAK
+110 TEDGQSETIAR

-143 QHGLD
+143 QHGLE

-173 KSSLLSRLTRANPKI
+173 KSSLLARLTRANPKI

-208 RSFVIADIP
+208 RSFIIADIP

-242 LVFVIDITDENISD
+242 LVFVIDITDEDIGE

-290 EIDKKIK
+290 EIEKKIK
-297 SVKKTVEKEYKA
+297 SLKKTVEKEYK
-309 KENKENYF
+309 ENKENYF
-317 ETPEIFAISVFSLEG
+317 EAPEILAISVFTLEG
-332 EELEKIIN
+332 EELEKITN
-340 ALYKANESR
+340 ALYKANELR
-349 YLESNS
+349 YSKINS
-355 SAIKKKNKKNYN
+355 INKKTKKNYN
-367 EPFLLNNLNNSDD
+367 EHVLLNNE
-380 KKNKLKTKRVF
+380 KNKLKTKRVF

-475 IYEIKQITDIPVCV
+475 IYEIKQITDIPVCI

-518 NEDTFKLIDNPNKEI
+518 NEDVFKLIDNPNKEI
-533 DFYKMVEGL
+533 DFDKMVEGL
-542 AEFKKVFK
+542 IEFKKVFK

-557 FLLKDINDN
+557 FLLKDINDS
-566 EMELDD
+566 EDELDD
-572 IIKIVRK
+572 IIKIVNK

-594 ANEKAKALSDEELK
+594 ANEKAKALTDEELK
-608 KIKKYFNARLDIE
+608 KIKKYFKARCDIE
-621 VDIPNVSDNH
+621 IDIPSVSYNY
-631 KGNTKKI
+631 KGNSKKI
-638 TEEDIINFLIR
+638 TEEDIVNFLIR
-649 QPDTARLI
+649 QPDTAYLI
-657 AKSFNEEEK
+657 AKSFNEEERK
-666 RVKELLDS
+666 VKELLDS
-674 LIKKNKVREEV
+674 LIKKNKVREEI

>member
-63 RKKFRAR
+63 RKKFKAR
-70 DGEQGKARL
+70 DGESGRARL

-102 TGNIIADL
+102 TENIIADL
-110 IEDGQSETIAK
+110 TEDGQSETIAR

-173 KSSLLSRLTRANPKI
+173 KSSLLARLTRANPKI

-208 RSFVIADIP
+208 RSFIIADIP

-242 LVFVIDITDENISD
+242 LVFVIDITDEDINE
-256 TYLKLRKELKS
+256 TYLKLRKELKL

-280 LNKTDMLEKN
+280 LNKTDMLEKK
-290 EIDKKIK
+290 EIEEKIK
-297 SVKKTVEKEYKA
+297 SVKKIINKEYKN
-309 KENKENYF
+309 NKENYF
-317 ETPEIFAISVFSLEG
+317 EIPEVFAISVFSLDG
-332 EELEKIIN
+332 EELEKITN
-340 ALYKANESR
+340 ALYKANELR
-349 YLESNS
+349 YFET
-355 SAIKKKNKKNYN
+355 KKNYK
-367 EPFLLNNLNNSDD
+367 EPLLLNN
-380 KKNKLKTKRVF
+380 KKLKTKRVF

-429 TDLKNY
+429 TDLTNY

-475 IYEIKQITDIPVCV
+475 IYEIKQITDIPVCI

-518 NEDTFKLIDNPNKEI
+518 NEETFKLIDNPNKEI
-533 DFYKMVEGL
+533 DFDKMVEGL
-542 AEFKKVFK
+542 IEFKKVFK

-566 EMELDD
+566 EDELDD
-572 IIKIVRK
+572 IIKIVKK

-608 KIKKYFNARLDIE
+608 KIKKYFNSKCDIE
-621 VDIPNVSDNH
+621 IDIPNISENH
-631 KGNTKKI
+631 KGNTRI
-638 TEEDIINFLIR
+638 LTEDDIVNFLIR
-649 QPDTARLI
+649 QPDTAYII
-657 AKSFNEEEK
+657 AKSFNENERK
-666 RVKELLDS
+666 VKELLDL
-674 LIKKNKVREEV
+674 LIKKNKVREEI
-685 VNGVVSYA
+685 VNGVISYA

>member
-63 RKKFRAR
+63 RKKFKAR
-70 DGEQGKARL
+70 DGESGRARL

-102 TGNIIADL
+102 TENIIADL
-110 IEDGQSETIAK
+110 TEDGHSETIAR

-173 KSSLLSRLTRANPKI
+173 KSSLLARLTRANPKI

-208 RSFVIADIP
+208 RSFIIADIP

-242 LVFVIDITDENISD
+242 LVFVIDITDEDINE
-256 TYLKLRKELKS
+256 TYLKLRKELKL

-280 LNKTDMLEKN
+280 LNKTDMLEKK
-290 EIDKKIK
+290 EIEEKIK
-297 SVKKTVEKEYKA
+297 SVKKIINKEYKN
-309 KENKENYF
+309 NKENYF
-317 ETPEIFAISVFSLEG
+317 ETPEVFAISVFSLDG
-332 EELEKIIN
+332 EELEKITN
-340 ALYKANESR
+340 ALYKANELR
-349 YLESNS
+349 YFET
-355 SAIKKKNKKNYN
+355 KKNYK
-367 EPFLLNNLNNSDD
+367 EPLLLNN
-380 KKNKLKTKRVF
+380 KKLKTKRVF

-429 TDLKNY
+429 TDLTNY

-475 IYEIKQITDIPVCV
+475 IYEIKQITDIPVCI

-518 NEDTFKLIDNPNKEI
+518 NEETFKLIDNPNKEI
-533 DFYKMVEGL
+533 NFDKMVEGL
-542 AEFKKVFK
+542 IEFKKVFK

-566 EMELDD
+566 EVELDD
-572 IIKIVRK
+572 IIKIVKK

-608 KIKKYFNARLDIE
+608 KIKKYFNSKCDIE
-621 VDIPNVSDNH
+621 IDIPNISENH
-631 KGNTKKI
+631 KGNTRI
-638 TEEDIINFLIR
+638 LTEDDIVNFLIR
-649 QPDTARLI
+649 QPDTAYI
-657 AKSFNEEEK
+657 IVKSFNENERK
-666 RVKELLDS
+666 VKELLDL
-674 LIKKNKVREEV
+674 LIKKNKVREEI

>member
-63 RKKFRAR
+63 RKKFKAR
-70 DGEQGKARL
+70 DGESGRARL

-102 TGNIIADL
+102 TENIIADL
-110 IEDGQSETIAK
+110 TKDGQSETIAR

-173 KSSLLSRLTRANPKI
+173 KSSLLARLTRANPKI

-208 RSFVIADIP
+208 RSFIIADIP

-242 LVFVIDITDENISD
+242 LVFVIDITDEDINE
-256 TYLKLRKELKS
+256 TYLKLRKELKL

-280 LNKTDMLEKN
+280 LNKTDMLEKK
-290 EIDKKIK
+290 EIEEKIK
-297 SVKKTVEKEYKA
+297 SIKKVINKEYKN
-309 KENKENYF
+309 NKENYF
-317 ETPEIFAISVFSLEG
+317 EIPEVFAISVFSLDG
-332 EELEKIIN
+332 EELEKITN
-340 ALYKANESR
+340 ALYKANELR
-349 YLESNS
+349 YFET
-355 SAIKKKNKKNYN
+355 KKIYK
-367 EPFLLNNLNNSDD
+367 EPLLLNN
-380 KKNKLKTKRVF
+380 KKLKTKRVF

-429 TDLKNY
+429 TDLTNY

-475 IYEIKQITDIPVCV
+475 IYEIKQITDIPVCI

-518 NEDTFKLIDNPNKEI
+518 NEETFKLIDNPNKEI
-533 DFYKMVEGL
+533 DFDKMVEGL
-542 AEFKKVFK
+542 IEFKKVFK

-557 FLLKDINDN
+557 FLLKDMNDN
-566 EMELDD
+566 EDELDD
-572 IIKIVRK
+572 IIKIVKK

-608 KIKKYFNARLDIE
+608 KIKKYFNSKCDIE
-621 VDIPNVSDNH
+621 IDIPNISENH
-631 KGNTKKI
+631 KGNTRI
-638 TEEDIINFLIR
+638 LTEEDIVNFLIR
-649 QPDTARLI
+649 QPDTAYII
-657 AKSFNEEEK
+657 AKSFNENERK
-666 RVKELLDS
+666 VKELLDL
-674 LIKKNKVREEV
+674 LIKKNKVREEI
-685 VNGVVSYA
+685 VNGVISYA

>member
-63 RKKFRAR
+63 RKKFKAR
-70 DGEQGKARL
+70 DGESGRARL

-102 TGNIIADL
+102 TENIIADL
-110 IEDGQSETIAK
+110 TEDGQSKTIAR

-173 KSSLLSRLTRANPKI
+173 KSSLLARLTRANPKI

-208 RSFVIADIP
+208 RSFIIADIP

-242 LVFVIDITDENISD
+242 LVFVIDITDEDINE
-256 TYLKLRKELKS
+256 TYLKLRKELKL

-280 LNKTDMLEKN
+280 LNKTEMLEKK
-290 EIDKKIK
+290 EIEEKIK
-297 SVKKTVEKEYKA
+297 SVKKIINKEYKN
-309 KENKENYF
+309 NKKNYF
-317 ETPEIFAISVFSLEG
+317 EIPEVFAISVFSLDG

-340 ALYKANESR
+340 ALYKANELR
-349 YLESNS
+349 YFET
-355 SAIKKKNKKNYN
+355 KKNYK
-367 EPFLLNNLNNSDD
+367 EPLLLNN
-380 KKNKLKTKRVF
+380 KKLKTKRVF

-429 TDLKNY
+429 TDLTNY

-475 IYEIKQITDIPVCV
+475 IYEIKQITDIPVCI

-518 NEDTFKLIDNPNKEI
+518 NEETFKLIDNPNKEI
-533 DFYKMVEGL
+533 DFDKMVEGL
-542 AEFKKVFK
+542 IEFKKVFK

-566 EMELDD
+566 EDELDD
-572 IIKIVRK
+572 IIKIVKK

-608 KIKKYFNARLDIE
+608 KIKKYFNSKCDIE
-621 VDIPNVSDNH
+621 IDIPNISENH
-631 KGNTKKI
+631 KGNTRI
-638 TEEDIINFLIR
+638 LTEDDIVNFLIR
-649 QPDTARLI
+649 QPDTAYII
-657 AKSFNEEEK
+657 AKSFNENERK
-666 RVKELLDS
+666 VKELLDL
-674 LIKKNKVREEV
+674 LIKKNKVREEI

>member
-63 RKKFRAR
+63 RKKFKAR
-70 DGEQGKARL
+70 DGESGRARL

-102 TGNIIADL
+102 TENIIADL
-110 IEDGQSETIAK
+110 TEDGQSETIAR

-173 KSSLLSRLTRANPKI
+173 KSSLLARLTRANPKI

-208 RSFVIADIP
+208 RSFIIADIP

-242 LVFVIDITDENISD
+242 LVFVIDIADEDINE
-256 TYLKLRKELKS
+256 TYLKLRKELKL

-280 LNKTDMLEKN
+280 LNKIDMLEKK
-290 EIDKKIK
+290 EIEEKIK
-297 SVKKTVEKEYKA
+297 SVKKIINKEYKN
-309 KENKENYF
+309 NKENYF
-317 ETPEIFAISVFSLEG
+317 ETPEVFAISVFSLDG
-332 EELEKIIN
+332 EELEKITN
-340 ALYKANESR
+340 ALYKANELR
-349 YLESNS
+349 YFET
-355 SAIKKKNKKNYN
+355 KKNYK
-367 EPFLLNNLNNSDD
+367 EPLLLNN
-380 KKNKLKTKRVF
+380 KKLKTKRVF

-429 TDLKNY
+429 TDLTNY

-518 NEDTFKLIDNPNKEI
+518 NEETFKLIDNPNKEI
-533 DFYKMVEGL
+533 DFDKMVEGL
-542 AEFKKVFK
+542 IEFKKVFK

-566 EMELDD
+566 EEELDD
-572 IIKIVRK
+572 IIKIVKK

-608 KIKKYFNARLDIE
+608 KIKKYFNSKCDIE
-621 VDIPNVSDNH
+621 IDIPNISENH
-631 KGNTKKI
+631 KGNTRI
-638 TEEDIINFLIR
+638 LTEEDIVNFLIR
-649 QPDTARLI
+649 QPDTAYII
-657 AKSFNEEEK
+657 AKSFNENERK
-666 RVKELLDS
+666 VKELLDL
-674 LIKKNKVREEV
+674 LIKKNKVREEI

>member
-63 RKKFRAR
+63 RKKFKAR
-70 DGEQGKARL
+70 DGESGRARL

-102 TGNIIADL
+102 TENIIADL
-110 IEDGQSETIAK
+110 TEDGQSETIAR

-173 KSSLLSRLTRANPKI
+173 KSSLLARLTRANPKI

-208 RSFVIADIP
+208 RSFIIADIP

-242 LVFVIDITDENISD
+242 LVFVIDITDEDINE
-256 TYLKLRKELKS
+256 TYLKLRKELKL

-280 LNKTDMLEKN
+280 LNKTDMIEKK
-290 EIDKKIK
+290 EIEEKIK
-297 SVKKTVEKEYKA
+297 SVKKIINKEYKN
-309 KENKENYF
+309 NKENYF
-317 ETPEIFAISVFSLEG
+317 EIPEVFAISVFTLEG

-340 ALYKANESR
+340 ALYKANELR
-349 YLESNS
+349 YFET
-355 SAIKKKNKKNYN
+355 KKNYK
-367 EPFLLNNLNNSDD
+367 EPLLLNN
-380 KKNKLKTKRVF
+380 KKLKTKRVF

-429 TDLKNY
+429 TDLTNY

-475 IYEIKQITDIPVCV
+475 IYEIKQITDIPVCI

-518 NEDTFKLIDNPNKEI
+518 NEETFKFIDNPNKEI

-542 AEFKKVFK
+542 IEFKKVFK

-566 EMELDD
+566 EDELDD
-572 IIKIVRK
+572 IIKIVKK

-594 ANEKAKALSDEELK
+594 ANEKAKALTDEELK
-608 KIKKYFNARLDIE
+608 KIRKYFNSKCDIE
-621 VDIPNVSDNH
+621 IDIPNISENH
-631 KGNTKKI
+631 KGNTRI
-638 TEEDIINFLIR
+638 LTEEDIVNFLIR
-649 QPDTARLI
+649 QPDTAYII
-657 AKSFNEEEK
+657 AKSFNENERK
-666 RVKELLDS
+666 VKELLDL
-674 LIKKNKVREEV
+674 LIKKNKVREEI
-685 VNGVVSYA
+685 VNGVISYA

>member
-63 RKKFRAR
+63 RKKFKAR
-70 DGEQGKARL
+70 DGESGRARL

-102 TGNIIADL
+102 TENIIADL
-110 IEDGQSETIAK
+110 TEDGQSETIAR

-173 KSSLLSRLTRANPKI
+173 KSSLLARLTRANPKI

-208 RSFVIADIP
+208 RSFIIADIP

-242 LVFVIDITDENISD
+242 LVFVIDITDEDINE
-256 TYLKLRKELKS
+256 TYLKLRKELKL

-280 LNKTDMLEKN
+280 LNKTDMLEKK
-290 EIDKKIK
+290 EIEEKIK
-297 SVKKTVEKEYKA
+297 SVKKIINKEYKN
-309 KENKENYF
+309 NKENYF
-317 ETPEIFAISVFSLEG
+317 ETPEVFAISVFSLDG
-332 EELEKIIN
+332 EELEKITN
-340 ALYKANESR
+340 ALYKANELR
-349 YLESNS
+349 YFET
-355 SAIKKKNKKNYN
+355 KKNYK
-367 EPFLLNNLNNSDD
+367 EPLLLNN
-380 KKNKLKTKRVF
+380 KKLKTKRVF

-429 TDLKNY
+429 TDLTNY

-475 IYEIKQITDIPVCV
+475 IYEIKQITDIPVCI

-518 NEDTFKLIDNPNKEI
+518 NEETFKLIDNPNKEI
-533 DFYKMVEGL
+533 DFDKMVEGL
-542 AEFKKVFK
+542 IEFKKVFK

-566 EMELDD
+566 EVELDD
-572 IIKIVRK
+572 IIKIVKK

-608 KIKKYFNARLDIE
+608 KIKKYFNSKCDIE
-621 VDIPNVSDNH
+621 IDIPNISENH
-631 KGNTKKI
+631 KGNTRI
-638 TEEDIINFLIR
+638 LTEDDIVNFLIR
-649 QPDTARLI
+649 QPDTAYII
-657 AKSFNEEEK
+657 AKSFNENERK
-666 RVKELLDS
+666 VKELLDL
-674 LIKKNKVREEV
+674 LIKKNKVREEI

>member
-63 RKKFRAR
+63 RKKFKAR
-70 DGEQGKARL
+70 DGESGRARL

-102 TGNIIADL
+102 TENIIADL
-110 IEDGQSETIAK
+110 TEDGQSETIAR

-173 KSSLLSRLTRANPKI
+173 KSSLLARLTRANPKI

-208 RSFVIADIP
+208 RSFIIADIP

-242 LVFVIDITDENISD
+242 LVFVIDITDEDICD
-256 TYLKLRKELKS
+256 TYLKLRKELKL

-280 LNKTDMLEKN
+280 LNKTDMLEKK
-290 EIDKKIK
+290 EIEEKIK
-297 SVKKTVEKEYKA
+297 SVKKVINKEYKN
-309 KENKENYF
+309 NKENYF
-317 ETPEIFAISVFSLEG
+317 ETPEVFAISVFSLDG
-332 EELEKIIN
+332 EELEKITN
-340 ALYKANESR
+340 ALYKANELR
-349 YLESNS
+349 YFET
-355 SAIKKKNKKNYN
+355 KKNYK
-367 EPFLLNNLNNSDD
+367 EPLLLNN
-380 KKNKLKTKRVF
+380 KKLKTKRVF

-416 CIYCQLGSEENTI
+416 CIYCQLGSEEKTI
-429 TDLKNY
+429 TDLTNY

-475 IYEIKQITDIPVCV
+475 IYEIKQITDIPVCI

-518 NEDTFKLIDNPNKEI
+518 NEETFKLIDNPNKEI
-533 DFYKMVEGL
+533 DFDKMVEGL
-542 AEFKKVFK
+542 IEFKKVFK

-566 EMELDD
+566 EDELDD
-572 IIKIVRK
+572 IIKIVKK

-608 KIKKYFNARLDIE
+608 KIKKYFNSKCDIE
-621 VDIPNVSDNH
+621 IDIPNISENH
-631 KGNTKKI
+631 KGNTRI
-638 TEEDIINFLIR
+638 LTEEDIVNFLIR
-649 QPDTARLI
+649 QPDTAYII
-657 AKSFNEEEK
+657 AKSFNENERK
-666 RVKELLDS
+666 VKELLDL
-674 LIKKNKVREEV
+674 LIKKNKVREEI
-685 VNGVVSYA
+685 VNGVISYA

>member
-63 RKKFRAR
+63 RKKFKAR
-70 DGEQGKARL
+70 DGESGRARL

-102 TGNIIADL
+102 TENIIADL
-110 IEDGQSETIAK
+110 TEDGQSETIAR

-173 KSSLLSRLTRANPKI
+173 KSSLLARLTRANPKI

-208 RSFVIADIP
+208 RSFIIADIP

-242 LVFVIDITDENISD
+242 LVFVIDITDEDINE
-256 TYLKLRKELKS
+256 TYLKLRKELKL

-280 LNKTDMLEKN
+280 LNKTDMLEKK
-290 EIDKKIK
+290 EIEEKIK
-297 SVKKTVEKEYKA
+297 SVKKIINKEYKN
-309 KENKENYF
+309 NKENYF
-317 ETPEIFAISVFSLEG
+317 ETPEVFAISVFSLDG
-332 EELEKIIN
+332 EELEKITN
-340 ALYKANESR
+340 ALYKANELR
-349 YLESNS
+349 YFET
-355 SAIKKKNKKNYN
+355 KKNYK
-367 EPFLLNNLNNSDD
+367 EPLLLNN
-380 KKNKLKTKRVF
+380 KKLKTKRVF

-429 TDLKNY
+429 TDLTNY

-475 IYEIKQITDIPVCV
+475 IYEIKQITDIPVCI
-489 ITNGSLLYKQEMRSN
+489 ITNGSLLYKLEMRSN

-518 NEDTFKLIDNPNKEI
+518 NEETFKLIDNPNKEI
-533 DFYKMVEGL
+533 DFDKMVEGL
-542 AEFKKVFK
+542 IEFKKVFK

-566 EMELDD
+566 EDEIDD
-572 IIKIVRK
+572 IIKIVKK

-608 KIKKYFNARLDIE
+608 KIKKYFNSKCDIE
-621 VDIPNVSDNH
+621 IDIPNISENH
-631 KGNTKKI
+631 KGNTRI
-638 TEEDIINFLIR
+638 LTEDDIVNFLIR
-649 QPDTARLI
+649 QPDTAYII
-657 AKSFNEEEK
+657 AKSFNENERK
-666 RVKELLDS
+666 VKELLDL
-674 LIKKNKVREEV
+674 LIKKNKVREEI

>member
-70 DGEQGKARL
+70 DGEPGRARL
-79 SDGKKGDNVIIRVPI
+79 SDGKKGDNITIRVPI

-110 IEDGQSETIAK
+110 IKDGQSETIAR

-143 QHGLD
+143 QHGLK
-148 GDKLNIRLEV
+148 GESLNIRLEV

-242 LVFVIDITDENISD
+242 LVFVIDITDENIDSV
-256 TYLKLRKELKS
+256 YLKLRKELKL
-267 YSKELIKKKSIII
+267 YSGELIKKKSIII
-280 LNKTDMLEKN
+280 LNKTDMLEKT
-290 EIDKKIK
+290 EIEEKIK
-297 SVKKTVEKEYKA
+297 SVKKVIEEEYKN
-309 KENKENYF
+309 EKENYF
-317 ETPEIFAISVFSLEG
+317 EIPEVFAISVFGLEG
-332 EELEKIIN
+332 KSLEKIIN
-340 ALYKANESR
+340 ALYKANEDR
-349 YLESNS
+349 YSNT
-355 SAIKKKNKKNYN
+355 KKNYK
-367 EPFLLNNLNNSDD
+367 EPLPLNNT
-380 KKNKLKTKRVF
+380 KLKTKRVF
-391 GPVLSKRLGN
+391 GPVMSKRLGN

-416 CIYCQLGSEENTI
+416 CIYCQLGCEENTT

-460 TGSGEPTLYKDLKKL
+460 AGSGEPTLYKDLKKL
-475 IYEIKQITDIPVCV
+475 ILEIKRITDIPVCI

-504 LLLADLIIPSLDAG
+504 LLSADLIIPSLDAG

-533 DFYKMVEGL
+533 DFDKMIEGL
-542 AEFKKVFK
+542 IEFRKIFK

-566 EMELDD
+566 EDELDD

-579 IKPDR
+579 IKPDK

-608 KIKKYFNARLDIE
+608 KIKKYFNDNCDIE
-621 VDIPNVSDNH
+621 TDIPSVSENRR
-631 KGNTKKI
+631 GNTKKI

-649 QPDTARLI
+649 QPDTAYLI
-657 AKSFNEEEK
+657 AKSFDEEEK

-674 LIKKNKVREEV
+674 LIKKNKVREEI

>member
-63 RKKFRAR
+63 RKKFKAR
-70 DGEQGKARL
+70 DGESGRARL

-102 TGNIIADL
+102 TENIIADL
-110 IEDGQSETIAK
+110 TEDGQSETIAR

-173 KSSLLSRLTRANPKI
+173 KSSLLARLTRANPKI

-208 RSFVIADIP
+208 RSFIIADIP

-242 LVFVIDITDENISD
+242 LVFVIDITDEDINE
-256 TYLKLRKELKS
+256 TYLKLRKELKL

-280 LNKTDMLEKN
+280 LNKTDMLEKK
-290 EIDKKIK
+290 EIEEKIK
-297 SVKKTVEKEYKA
+297 SIKKIINKEYKN
-309 KENKENYF
+309 NKENYF
-317 ETPEIFAISVFSLEG
+317 ETPEVFAISVFSLDG
-332 EELEKIIN
+332 EELEKITN
-340 ALYKANESR
+340 ALYKANELR
-349 YLESNS
+349 YFET
-355 SAIKKKNKKNYN
+355 KKNYK
-367 EPFLLNNLNNSDD
+367 EPLLLNN
-380 KKNKLKTKRVF
+380 KKLKTKRVF

-475 IYEIKQITDIPVCV
+475 IYEIKQITDIPVCI

-518 NEDTFKLIDNPNKEI
+518 NEETFKLIDNPNKEI

-542 AEFKKVFK
+542 IEFKKVFK

-557 FLLKDINDN
+557 FLLKDINDS
-566 EMELDD
+566 EIELDD
-572 IIKIVRK
+572 IIKIVKR

-608 KIKKYFNARLDIE
+608 KIKKYFNSKCDIE
-621 VDIPNVSDNH
+621 IDIPNISENH
-631 KGNTKKI
+631 KGNTRI
-638 TEEDIINFLIR
+638 LTEEDIVNFLIR
-649 QPDTARLI
+649 QPDTAYII
-657 AKSFNEEEK
+657 AKSFNENERK
-666 RVKELLDS
+666 VKELLDL
-674 LIKKNKVREEV
+674 LIKKNKVREEI

>member
-63 RKKFRAR
+63 RKKFKAR
-70 DGEQGKARL
+70 DGESGRARL

-102 TGNIIADL
+102 TENIIADL
-110 IEDGQSETIAK
+110 TEDGQSETIAR

-173 KSSLLSRLTRANPKI
+173 KSSLLARLTRANPKI

-208 RSFVIADIP
+208 RSFIIADIP

-242 LVFVIDITDENISD
+242 LVFVIDITDEDINE
-256 TYLKLRKELKS
+256 TYLKLRKELKL

-280 LNKTDMLEKN
+280 LNKTDMLEKK
-290 EIDKKIK
+290 EIEEKIK
-297 SVKKTVEKEYKA
+297 SVKKIINKEYKN
-309 KENKENYF
+309 NKENYF
-317 ETPEIFAISVFSLEG
+317 ETPEVFAISVFSLDG
-332 EELEKIIN
+332 EELEKITN
-340 ALYKANESR
+340 ALYKANELR
-349 YLESNS
+349 YFET
-355 SAIKKKNKKNYN
+355 KKNYK
-367 EPFLLNNLNNSDD
+367 EPLLLNN
-380 KKNKLKTKRVF
+380 KKLKTKRVF

-429 TDLKNY
+429 TDLTNY

-475 IYEIKQITDIPVCV
+475 IYEIKQITDIPVCI

-518 NEDTFKLIDNPNKEI
+518 NEETFKLIDNPNKEI
-533 DFYKMVEGL
+533 NFDKMVEGL
-542 AEFKKVFK
+542 IEFKKVFK

-566 EMELDD
+566 EDELDD
-572 IIKIVRK
+572 IIKIVKK

-608 KIKKYFNARLDIE
+608 KIKKYFNLKCDIE
-621 VDIPNVSDNH
+621 IDIPNISENH
-631 KGNTKKI
+631 KGNTRI
-638 TEEDIINFLIR
+638 LTEEDIVNFLIR
-649 QPDTARLI
+649 QPGTAYII
-657 AKSFNEEEK
+657 AKSFNENERK
-666 RVKELLDS
+666 VKELLDL
-674 LIKKNKVREEV
+674 LIKKNKVREEI